1 MDSATHHAQYLDT
14 IDRRRET
21 AAEYCNLDDRRSE
34 LRRHQRQYPVGS
46 EAYNELDLKIKEIDG
61 ELAALDVTRNELG
74 EERDRLMLIKAEG
87 FDYVRPDSFINRFL
101 PTLPKGTK
109 EVDKG
114 ISTFSLP
121 SSYWRTASLTAG
133 IIVLAVLLLCII
145 MPSVAGFGTISLLG
159 VPSIYVMDFVT
170 RIVLASIFV
179 SGAGVLFTVQV
190 MPHTAL
196 SHSAIETTTRYVLG
210 AERWTRSQRL
220 QSCMTYALYS
230 PANLLFPVLFT
241 PVRFILMYF
250 VMRTYLGSAITE
262 GQSPAIAAAATV
274 LSKSIRLLLIV
285 LSIVYVISG
294 VLLVI

>member
-1 MDSATHHAQYLDT
+1 MDSATHHAIYTDV
-14 IDRRRET
+14 IDRRREA

-61 ELAALDVTRNELG
+61 ELATLDVTRSELG
-74 EERDRLMLIKAEG
+74 EERDRLMLVKAEG
-87 FDYVRPDSFINRFL
+87 FDYVRPNSFINRFL

-114 ISTFSLP
+114 IATLSLP

-133 IIVLAVLLLCII
+133 IIVLVILLLCII
-145 MPSVAGFGTISLLG
+145 MPSVAGFGAVSLLSA
-159 VPSIYVMDFVT
+159 PSIFAMDLVT

-190 MPHTAL
+190 MPHTVL
-196 SHSAIETTTRYVLG
+196 SCSAIGSTTQYVLG
-210 AERWTRSQRL
+210 AEQWSRSQRL
-220 QSCMTYALYS
+220 QSCIAYALYS
-230 PANLLFPVLFT
+230 PANLLYPVLFI

-250 VMRTYLGSAITE
+250 VMRTYLNSAITE

-274 LSKSIRLLLIV
+274 LSKSIRLLLIA
-285 LSIVYVISG
+285 LSIMYVIGG